1 MDKWK
6 SQRLYYSDLFKIM
19 VYGKFVFKKLFILNN
34 AFKIYRIRKTTA
46 RSQFLNTKIYF
57 DQQTPIRMGNAVD
70 LNF

>member
-1 MDKWK
+1 
-6 SQRLYYSDLFKIM
+6 M